1 MRYELGGGVQGRSRQ
16 EKTLPS
22 RNKDMENVIKLQEGD
37 RCYQASTRDKVNKR
51 KCNNEYKKIKC

>member
-1 MRYELGGGVQGRSRQ
+1 MRYELGGGAQGRSRQ

-22 RNKDMENVIKLQEGD
+22 RSKDMENVIKLQEGD
-37 RCYQASTRDKVNKR
+37 RCYQASTCDKVNKK